1 MGKHGCGGGGGGGG
15 GGDGGRGRRPNANGQ
30 LATTFGAGSAPWR
43 LSMSGFATWAAGLLI
58 AGALLPLLSSAASSS
73 APSAPNKN
81 TAQSV
86 ASQTSPNPDHG
97 FYIGA
102 GIGYYDADYSDAF
115 LNDGAV
121 TLFLGY
127 DLNAYFAVE
136 LAAVQFFEDSF
147 TNDRSART
155 TFKGAVFSPSVIS
168 KYPLD
173 EHFNVFLRLG
183 AGYIDYTTERDRLL
197 PQTTDATTQFT
208 FGLGVATKYL
218 TAEYVN
224 YGEVD
229 ELGLE
234 LEQLRLTAKYRF

>member
-1 MGKHGCGGGGGGGG
+1 MS
-15 GGDGGRGRRPNANGQ
+15 RRSHRRAANRQ
-30 LATTFGAGSAPWR
+30 FTTAFEAGSASWR
-43 LSMSGFATWAAGLLI
+43 FCKNSVNRWATGLLV
-58 AGALLPLLSSAASSS
+58 AGALLPLLSSAAVS
-73 APSAPNKN
+73 SAPNKN
-81 TAQSV
+81 GPQPAVSQ
-86 ASQTSPNPDHG
+86 ASTSRDHG

-102 GIGYYDADYSDAF
+102 GIGYYDADYNDAF

-127 DLNAYFAVE
+127 DLNAYFALE
-136 LAAVQFFEDSF
+136 LAAGELLADAF
-147 TNDRSART
+147 TNDRGAST
-155 TFKGAVFSPSVIS
+155 TFKGTVFSSSIVS
-168 KYPLD
+168 NYPLD

-197 PQTTDATTQFT
+197 PQTTDATTQFM

-224 YGEVD
+224 YREVD